1 MGSDDDM
8 FRIWSGPEG
17 SSHKEPL
24 SGIRIHR
31 AHGLSFCAV
40 LPNRAMLDAARHPGR
55 QFVIQKAG
63 HDQKV
68 NALPFSC
75 QLVRPGCRSLAAPK
89 HRWLHDPDVGNYFGF
104 LMRRVAVVVIPSPA
118 RAIPASA
125 IALGVVSPVFAS
137 LSAVVSACLP
147 LPVFACLEE
156 LGAVSLPV
164 AGEPAGCVVSVGCA
178 EPEGGV
184 VSVGCV
190 ISGEAALSA
199 AAFASSYALQAS
211 S

>member
-1 MGSDDDM
+1 MTLRFAALTQRMNALCEATDGARSHTCDRAFFAAVHSCGFPFDRGTSCSAGREQVIYIERLARSMGSDDDM

-31 AHGLSFCAV
+31 ARYFCAV

-75 QLVRPGCRSLAAPK
+75 QLVRPGCRSLALPK
-89 HRWLHDPDVGNYFGF
+89 HRGSRDSGIMGQRLAGPR
-104 LMRRVAVVVIPSPA
+104 L
-118 RAIPASA
+118 
-125 IALGVVSPVFAS
+125 
-137 LSAVVSACLP
+137 CLRDR
-147 LPVFACLEE
+147 
-156 LGAVSLPV
+156 STTKQ
-164 AGEPAGCVVSVGCA
+164 PAGTGT
-178 EPEGGV
+178 
-184 VSVGCV
+184 
-190 ISGEAALSA
+190 
-199 AAFASSYALQAS
+199 ASSKNHP
-211 S
+211 